1 MDNRFCQ
8 VAAPSAIYIYMR
20 TVALGDKGMRSSVL
34 GFGCSSALGRVGRKD
49 SLAAMGAAYQAG
61 ITFFDTARS
70 YGYGESEGLLGEFL
84 QGRRDS
90 VVISTK
96 FGILPA
102 RSNILKRPLK
112 PLARRL
118 IQMAPFLRRAARGHI
133 AAQFSTG
140 HFSVAALH
148 QSLASSL
155 RALRTDYVD
164 MLFMHEPPANALQ
177 QDDLLEALERLVTEG
192 KIRRYG
198 VASHPKVIGFALDA
212 GFQTLQ
218 FPCNLFDLG
227 VARMFGGH
235 GSDVVA
241 IANHPFGGGQRIAE
255 DKALLTSI
263 VLHPSAP
270 ASLREKLRTVNNAV
284 LADVVLNAITHNTG
298 VQIVV
303 PSMMQLDHL
312 RTNVAAIEQSRFSSE
327 ELQWLCHAIARHNH
341 PAEL

>member
-1 MDNRFCQ
+1 
-8 VAAPSAIYIYMR
+8 MR

-61 ITFFDTARS
+61 VTFFDTARS

-102 RSNILKRPLK
+102 RSNTLKRSLK

-118 IQMAPFLRRAARGHI
+118 LRMAPSIRRAARGQI
-133 AAQFSTG
+133 AAQFSPG

-148 QSLASSL
+148 QSLAASL

-164 MLFMHEPPANALQ
+164 ILFMHEPPADVLQ

-198 VASHPKVIGFALDA
+198 VASHPTVVGFALDA
-212 GFQTLQ
+212 GLETFQ

-227 VARMFGGH
+227 VAQMFGGR
-235 GSDVVA
+235 SNDVVA
-241 IANHPFGGGQRIAE
+241 IANHPFGGGQQIAE

-263 VLHPSAP
+263 ALYPKAP
-270 ASLREKLRTVNNAV
+270 ASLREKLRTVDNAV
-284 LADVVLNAITHNTG
+284 LADVVLNAITHDTG

-303 PSMMQLDHL
+303 PSMMQPNHL
-312 RTNVAAIEQSRFSSE
+312 RANIAAIEQSRFSSE
-327 ELQWLCHAIARHNH
+327 ELQWMCHAIARHKH
-341 PAEL
+341 PADI